1 MDGNICKF
9 VPVREGTDVRVLN
22 FVYEK
27 KPEVLAMHRVQSYA
41 GLYLVVRGEGTL
53 HINGGHYP
61 IRTGSIFLT
70 FPLQQYYI
78 EQRNGLEYMYITFV
92 GQRMLSIAE
101 RVGLNE
107 KSMLRTASEELL
119 PFWKTALNNS
129 TPGNID
135 LVAESVLLYSLAH
148 LTPERQPFA
157 PGDASKHKNISVAGR
172 IREYADAHYCDTS
185 LTLSSLAEQMSYNP
199 KYLSD
204 CFSREFGLG
213 FREYV
218 QSLRIQRACE
228 LMQSGVTSS
237 KEIAYLIGFND
248 PLYFSKVFTRVMG
261 KSPQRFI
268 ADLKKQN
275 QHNETPIE

>member
-27 KPEVLAMHRVQSYA
+27 NPEVLAMHRVQSHA
-41 GLYLVVRGEGTL
+41 GLYLVVQGEGTL
-53 HINGGHYP
+53 HINGGHFP
-61 IRTGSIFLT
+61 LHSGAIFLT

-78 EQRNGLEYMYITFV
+78 EQRSGLEYMYITFV
-92 GQRMLSIAE
+92 GQRMLAIAE
-101 RVGLNE
+101 RVGLTEQSN
-107 KSMLRTASEELL
+107 MRTATEELI
-119 PFWKTALNNS
+119 PFWKSALHNS
-129 TPGNID
+129 TPENID
-135 LVAESVLLYSLAH
+135 LVAESVLMYSLAQ
-148 LTPERQPFA
+148 LTPEMHQRHA
-157 PGDASKHKNISVAGR
+157 NDISKHKNISVARR

-228 LMQSGVTSS
+228 LMQNGVTSS

-261 KSPQRFI
+261 RSPQRFI

-275 QHNETPIE
+275 Q

>member
-27 KPEVLAMHRVQSYA
+27 NPEVLAMHRVQSHA
-41 GLYLVVRGEGTL
+41 GLYLVVQGEGVL
-53 HINGGHYP
+53 HINGGHSP
-61 IRTGSIFLT
+61 LRSGAMFLT

-78 EQRNGLEYMYITFV
+78 EQSNALEYMYITFV

-101 RVGLNE
+101 RVGLTEQSN
-107 KSMLRTASEELL
+107 MRLATEELL
-119 PFWKTALNNS
+119 PFWKSALHNS

-135 LVAESVLLYSLAH
+135 LVAESVLMYSLAQ
-148 LTPERQPFA
+148 LTPDMPAGPQN
-157 PGDASKHKNISVAGR
+157 DITKHKNISVARR

-228 LMQSGVTSS
+228 LMQNGVTSS

-248 PLYFSKVFTRVMG
+248 PLYFSKVFARVMG

-275 QHNETPIE
+275 A

>member
-9 VPVREGTDVRVLN
+9 VPVREGTDARVLN

-27 KPEVLAMHRVQSYA
+27 NPEVLAMYRIQSYG
-41 GLYLVVRGEGTL
+41 GLYLVSAGEGVL
-53 HINGGHYP
+53 HTAEGHFP
-61 IRTGSIFLT
+61 LKSGTVFLT
-70 FPLQQYYI
+70 FPMQQYYI

-92 GQRMLSIAE
+92 GQRLLALAE
-101 RVGLNE
+101 RVGLTE
-107 KSMLRTASEELL
+107 KSAPREETDGLI
-119 PFWKTALNNS
+119 PFWQAALRNS
-129 TPGNID
+129 TPANID
-135 LVAESVLLYSLAH
+135 LVAEAVLLYSFAQ
-148 LTPERQPFA
+148 LTPDIHTPS
-157 PGDASKHKNISVAGR
+157 PGDAAKHKNISVAGR
-172 IREYADAHYCDTS
+172 IREYADAHYCDPN
-185 LTLSSLAEQMSYNP
+185 LTLSSLADQMSYNP

-204 CFSREFGLG
+204 CFSKEFGLG

-248 PLYFSKVFTRVMG
+248 PLYFSKVFARVMG

-268 ADLKKQN
+268 ADLKKQ
-275 QHNETPIE
+275 QTNETPVE

>member
-27 KPEVLAMHRVQSYA
+27 NPEVLAMHRVQSHA
-41 GLYLVVRGEGTL
+41 GLYLVVRGEGVL
-53 HINGGHYP
+53 HINGGHFP
-61 IRTGSIFLT
+61 LRGGVIFLT

-78 EQRNGLEYMYITFV
+78 EQRSGLEYMYITFV

-101 RVGLNE
+101 RVGLTEQSN
-107 KSMLRTASEELL
+107 MRTATEELL
-119 PFWKTALNNS
+119 PFWKSALHNS

-135 LVAESVLLYSLAH
+135 LVAEAVLMYSLAQ
-148 LTPERQPFA
+148 LTPDMPSGTQN
-157 PGDASKHKNISVAGR
+157 DISKHKNISVARR

-228 LMQSGVTSS
+228 LMQNGVTSS

-248 PLYFSKVFTRVMG
+248 PLYFSKVFARVMG

-275 QHNETPIE
+275 S

>member
-1 MDGNICKF
+1 MDGNICKL
-9 VPVREGTDVRVLN
+9 VPVREGTDARVLN

-27 KPEVLAMHRVQSYA
+27 NPEVLAMYRIQSYG
-41 GLYLVVRGEGTL
+41 GLYLVCAGEGIL
-53 HINGGHYP
+53 HTAEDHFP
-61 IRTGSIFLT
+61 LKAGSTFIT
-70 FPLQQYYI
+70 FPMQQYYI
-78 EQRNGLEYMYITFV
+78 EQRSGLEYMYITFV
-92 GQRMLSIAE
+92 GQRILSLAE
-101 RVGLNE
+101 RVGLTE
-107 KSMLRTASEELL
+107 KSILRENAEALIS
-119 PFWKTALNNS
+119 FWQAALHNS
-129 TPGNID
+129 TPANID
-135 LVAESVLLYSLAH
+135 MVAEAVLLYSFAQLMPEAH
-148 LTPERQPFA
+148 PILPPDTA
-157 PGDASKHKNISVAGR
+157 KHKNISVAGR
-172 IREYADAHYCDTS
+172 IKEYADAHYCDPT

-248 PLYFSKVFTRVMG
+248 PLYFSKVFARVMG

-268 ADLKKQN
+268 ADLKKQ
-275 QHNETPIE
+275 QTNETPVD

>member
-27 KPEVLAMHRVQSYA
+27 NPEVLAMHRVQSHA
-41 GLYLVVRGEGTL
+41 GLYLVVQGEGTL
-53 HINGGHYP
+53 HINGGHFP
-61 IRTGSIFLT
+61 LRSGAIFLT

-78 EQRNGLEYMYITFV
+78 EQRSGLEYMYITFV
-92 GQRMLSIAE
+92 GQKMLSIAE
-101 RVGLNE
+101 RVGLAEQSNMRN
-107 KSMLRTASEELL
+107 SPEELI
-119 PFWKTALNNS
+119 PFWKSALRNS
-129 TPGNID
+129 TPENID
-135 LVAESVLLYSLAH
+135 LVAESVLMYSLAQ
-148 LTPERQPFA
+148 LTPEMHQHHA
-157 PGDASKHKNISVAGR
+157 NDISKHKNISVARR

-228 LMQSGVTSS
+228 LMQNGVTSS

-261 KSPQRFI
+261 RSPQRFI

-275 QHNETPIE
+275 Q

>member
-27 KPEVLAMHRVQSYA
+27 NPEVLAMHRVQSHA
-41 GLYLVVRGEGTL
+41 GLYLVVQGEGTL
-53 HINGGHYP
+53 HINGGHFP
-61 IRTGSIFLT
+61 LRSGAIFLT

-78 EQRNGLEYMYITFV
+78 EQRSGLEYMYITFV
-92 GQRMLSIAE
+92 GQKMLSIAE
-101 RVGLNE
+101 RVGLTEQSNMRN
-107 KSMLRTASEELL
+107 SPEELI
-119 PFWKTALNNS
+119 PFWKSALRNS
-129 TPGNID
+129 TPENID
-135 LVAESVLLYSLAH
+135 LVAESVLMYSLAQ
-148 LTPERQPFA
+148 LTPEMHQHHA
-157 PGDASKHKNISVAGR
+157 NDISKHKNISVARR

-228 LMQSGVTSS
+228 LMQNGVTSS

-261 KSPQRFI
+261 RSPQRFI

-275 QHNETPIE
+275 Q

>member
-9 VPVREGTDVRVLN
+9 VPVREGTDARVLN

-27 KPEVLAMHRVQSYA
+27 NPEVLAMYRIQSYG
-41 GLYLVVRGEGTL
+41 GLYLVCAGEGIL
-53 HINGGHYP
+53 HTADGHFP
-61 IRTGSIFLT
+61 LRQGTAFLT

-92 GQRMLSIAE
+92 GQRFLSLAD
-101 RVGLNE
+101 RVGLTE
-107 KSMLRTASEELL
+107 KSALREDEENLI
-119 PFWKTALNNS
+119 PFWQAALHNS
-129 TPGNID
+129 TPANID
-135 LVAESVLLYSLAH
+135 MVAEAVLLYSFAQ
-148 LTPERQPFA
+148 LTPDVHQPSQT
-157 PGDASKHKNISVAGR
+157 DAAKHKNLSVAGR
-172 IREYADAHYCDTS
+172 IREHADAHYCDPS

-248 PLYFSKVFTRVMG
+248 PLYFSKVFARVMG

-268 ADLKKQN
+268 ADLKKQ
-275 QHNETPIE
+275 QINETPVD